1 MYSQVF
7 QPASCDG
14 CGLQTCSNH
23 CHSATSSLH
32 SPTPPTTDQLQ
43 HVDLAMQVSTVPHAF
58 SYLLAS
64 CCPGSDAGASALAG
78 RAWLHVTVPLVEVDV
93 GGLEVVVTVRR
104 SLASYT
110 GRGLLDRGLTAATP
124 QAPGAT
130 PSQTTVWLVTE
141 LDKSPPVQSPRL
153 TRAVN
158 GLRAA
163 FEFDANLGPAGLAG
177 VAGVLGVVP
186 SDVVTWFERAPVR
199 ACWNRWTSSR
209 SQKQRTKPRSTAPR
223 W

>member
-1 MYSQVF
+1 
-7 QPASCDG
+7 
-14 CGLQTCSNH
+14 
-23 CHSATSSLH
+23 
-32 SPTPPTTDQLQ
+32 
-43 HVDLAMQVSTVPHAF
+43 MQVSTVPHAF

-93 GGLEVVVTVRR
+93 GGLEVVVT
-104 SLASYT
+104 
-110 GRGLLDRGLTAATP
+110 
-124 QAPGAT
+124 APGAT